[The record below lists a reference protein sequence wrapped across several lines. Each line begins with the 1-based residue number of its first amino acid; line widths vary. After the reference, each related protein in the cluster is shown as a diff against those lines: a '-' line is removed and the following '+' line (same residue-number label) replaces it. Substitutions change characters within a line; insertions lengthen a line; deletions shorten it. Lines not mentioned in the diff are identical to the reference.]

1 MKALFFVVLLL
12 GASSLYAQSS
22 IKLLKNGDQAF
33 EEQRY
38 LDAIND
44 YEKLLRS
51 SGAGIMGV
59 DARLNLAEAYR
70 ITNQIEK
77 ASRLYAQ
84 NIEKV
89 ETRYDAYYGY
99 GEVLVGM
106 GLYAD
111 AKRWFLKY
119 AAFRPEDPRGIQ
131 RAEDCEMIQKIKPF
145 YKQVILQPQ
154 RKVNTTKTDEFGL
167 AYYKQGVVLTSDRVQ
182 DGDKGSTNAKWTG
195 RSYANMYYAAMDPTG
210 ALSQP
215 SFFDNKLNGAARHD
229 GPATFTRDYKTIVF
243 TRTSKNVAE
252 GRLSLELLIAY
263 AEGDGWTKPERLPF
277 VKDGFMYAYP
287 SFSRDGKTLYF
298 MSDQD
303 GGYGKTDIWQ
313 SVYENG
319 EWQAPTNLGQTVNTE
334 ENEAFPYMHPSG
346 QLFFASKGHLGY
358 GGYDIFQTQMVD
370 GIWRFPRNMG
380 KPINSSRDDTNILL
394 ADEQTEGF
402 FSSAREGTDDVYRFT
417 IVDAEPV
424 ALPEMKDEEMARFA
438 GSNPAVEPISSGTGS
453 EETSPVA
460 TETETPPATEPN
472 DTESIAENTDTQTSE
487 TPEPPQEGASTEP
500 SDVEPSMV
508 GIEEPSDNQ
517 PGIDGGVEA
526 LPTEEPDGEELV
538 DPSSLENTDQI
549 DYQLSIHL
557 QAVDVATGDTLV
569 FVELILTNA
578 TTGKKRTFNT
588 GLEGVVEIPLEVG
601 QEYLLRGI
609 KEDYYGT
616 RLPVSTVGV
625 AQDQAVEL
633 KLPLEPM

>member
-1 MKALFFVVLLL
+1 MKILLFVIMLL
-12 GASSLYAQSS
+12 GLGSLSAQPS
-22 IKLLKNGDQAF
+22 IKLLKNGDKAF
-33 EEQRY
+33 EEKRY
-38 LDAIND
+38 LDAIKD
-44 YEKLLRS
+44 YETLLRS
-51 SGAGIMGV
+51 SGSTIMGV

-70 ITNQIEK
+70 ITNQVEK

-106 GLYAD
+106 GRYAD

-119 AAFRPEDPRGIQ
+119 AAFRPEDPRGIE

-154 RKVNTTKTDEFGL
+154 RQVNTPQTDEFGL
-167 AYYKQGVVLTSDRVQ
+167 AYYKKGIVLTSDRVQ
-182 DGDKGSTNAKWTG
+182 EGDKGSTQAKWTG
-195 RSYANMYYAAMDPTG
+195 RSYANMYYSEMDATG
-210 ALSQP
+210 ALGRP
-215 SFFDNKLNGAARHD
+215 EFFDNQLNGATRHD

-263 AEGDGWTKPERLPF
+263 KDGDGWTKPERLPF

-287 SFSRDGKTLYF
+287 SFARDGKTLYF
-298 MSDQD
+298 MSDQE
-303 GGYGKTDIWQ
+303 GGYGKTDIWK
-313 SVYENG
+313 SVYDNG
-319 EWQAPTNLGQTVNTE
+319 KWMTPENLGQSINTE

-358 GGYDIFQTQMVD
+358 GGYDIFQTKTID
-370 GIWRFPRNMG
+370 GLWRFPRNMG

-417 IVDAEPV
+417 IVDAEAIPLASMQETDMV
-424 ALPEMKDEEMARFA
+424 SFT
-438 GSNPAVEPISSGTGS
+438 GSDPAVEPINSGTS
-453 EETSPVA
+453 PEETSPQATTAPVDTNTTVA
-460 TETETPPATEPN
+460 ESNNIGPSEIPQLPEEGTEIDGDAT
-472 DTESIAENTDTQTSE
+472 
-487 TPEPPQEGASTEP
+487 
-500 SDVEPSMV
+500 DVEPSVAGM
-508 GIEEPSDNQ
+508 EETTPQETTPPTD
-517 PGIDGGVEA
+517 DGTEEMVEA
-526 LPTEEPDGEELV
+526 
-538 DPSSLENTDQI
+538 SSLNNTDET
-549 DYQLSIHL
+549 DYQLALNLRS
-557 QAVDVATGDTLV
+557 VDVVTGDTLV
-569 FVELILTNA
+569 YVELTLSNA
-578 TTGKKRTFNT
+578 TSGKERTFNT
-588 GLEGVVEIPLEVG
+588 GPEGFVEIPLEAG

-616 RLPVSTVGV
+616 NLPISTMGV
-625 AQDQAVEL
+625 AKDQTVEL
-633 KLPLEPM
+633 KLPLEPLPQ